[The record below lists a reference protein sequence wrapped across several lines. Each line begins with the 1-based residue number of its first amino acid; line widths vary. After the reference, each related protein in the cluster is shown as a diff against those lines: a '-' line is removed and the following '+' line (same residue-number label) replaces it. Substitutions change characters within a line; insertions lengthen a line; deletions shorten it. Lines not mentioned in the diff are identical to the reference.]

1 MGSRAVKRRGRPP
14 IVPPSSKP
22 LLAAGAQLPTDPIEA
37 SLFLLH
43 GQLERA
49 TSSSEAAN
57 LGRSI
62 ASLSAEQR
70 KREDALIKRQQRAT
84 LPENVELTKS
94 MVEEWPQAQRRELRD
109 WILTL
114 EPLEGSR

>member
-1 MGSRAVKRRGRPP
+1 MAARVKRRGRPP
-14 IVPPSSKP
+14 IVEPSSKP
-22 LLAAGAQLPTDPIEA
+22 LLAAGAHLPSDPIEA
-37 SLFLLH
+37 SLVLMR
-43 GQLERA
+43 GQLERV